1 LIQRTEAANHKAKV
15 NSAAYNNWLNAEKQK
30 VTSDSAARKSYLYDM
45 YKDYGLYK
53 QDQRFNE
60 RAYKEA

>member
-1 LIQRTEAANHKAKV
+1 V

-45 YKDYGLYK
+45 YKDYSLYK
-53 QDQRFNE
+53 QDQRLNE